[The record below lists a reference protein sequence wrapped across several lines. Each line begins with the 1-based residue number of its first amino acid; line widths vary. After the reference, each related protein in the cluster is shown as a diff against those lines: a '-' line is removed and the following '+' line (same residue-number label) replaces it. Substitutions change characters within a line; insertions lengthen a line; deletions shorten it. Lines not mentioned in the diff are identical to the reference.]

1 MSTLIYILTNILL
14 PVFIQAGIGF
24 TMQKKFKLDI
34 KSLVKVHIFVFLPSL
49 MFYNIYFN
57 KLSGS
62 VIFNVVLFVVS
73 LFALLIIL
81 STIVAKLLKLEKPME
96 KTFVNSC
103 SLINEG
109 NYGIPLITLLY
120 AGAQVDYAVS
130 IQMTVVLTMS
140 LLINT
145 IGLYN
150 ASSGSYSGLDAFK
163 NVFRLPLVY
172 VIIAGFLFRG
182 FSIDLWPPVI
192 SAVTFMSQA
201 VVPMALFILG
211 AQLAN
216 TEIKVTNHMVYWA
229 DGFRLIISPLIAF
242 GLVKLLGFEGI
253 LAQILIIGAAFP
265 GAVNG
270 VVLAIEFDGDHHFAS
285 QTVFQTTLLSVIT
298 VTSIIVLV
306 LKFIV

>member
-1 MSTLIYILTNILL
+1 MSTLLYILTNILF
-14 PVFIQAGIGF
+14 PIFIQAGLGF
-24 TMQKKFKLDI
+24 AMQKKFKLDI

-49 MFYNIYFN
+49 MFYNVYFN
-57 KLSGS
+57 NLSGAI
-62 VIFNVVLFVVS
+62 IFNVVIFVVS
-73 LFALLIIL
+73 LFAILIIL
-81 STIVAKLLKLEKPME
+81 STIVAKILKLEKSME
-96 KTFVNSC
+96 KTFVNAC

-163 NVFRLPLVY
+163 NVFKMPLVY
-172 VIIAGFLFRG
+172 VIIAGFLLKG
-182 FSIDLWPPVI
+182 FSIELWSPVV
-192 SAVTFMSQA
+192 SAIGFMSQA

-216 TEIKVTNHMVYWA
+216 TEIKVTNPMVYLA
-229 DGFRLIISPLIAF
+229 DGFRLILSPIIALI
-242 GLVKLLGFEGI
+242 LVKLLGFEGL

-270 VVLAIEFDGDHHFAS
+270 VVLAIEFNGDHHFAS
-285 QTVFQTTLLSVIT
+285 QTVFQTTLMSAIT
-298 VTSIIVLV
+298 VTSIIALV
-306 LKFIV
+306 LRFV

>member
-49 MFYNIYFN
+49 MFYNIYYN
-57 KLSGS
+57 KLSGA
-62 VIFNVVLFVVS
+62 VILNIVVFVVA
-73 LFALLIIL
+73 LFAILIML
-81 STIVAKLLKLEKPME
+81 STIVSKLFRLEKTME
-96 KTFVNSC
+96 KAFVNAC

-130 IQMTVVLTMS
+130 IQMTVVLTTS

-150 ASSGSYSGLDAFK
+150 ASSGSYSGIEAFK

-172 VIIAGFLFRG
+172 VIIAGFLMRG
-182 FSIDLWPPVI
+182 FSVEIWPPVI
-192 SAVTFMSQA
+192 SAIEFMSKA

-216 TEIKVTNHMVYWA
+216 TEFKVSNRMVYLA
-229 DGFRLIISPLIAF
+229 DVVRLLISPIIAF
-242 GLVKLLGFEGI
+242 FLVNLLGLEGI

-270 VVLAIEFDGDHHFAS
+270 VVLSIEFDGDYHFAS
-285 QTVFQTTLLSVIT
+285 QAVFQTTILSAVT
-298 VTSIIVLV
+298 VTSIIALV
-306 LKFIV
+306 LRFV